1 MTELECK
8 ENIKRRMQDICQ
20 RHEDLE
26 PLDEDERYIFMSI
39 EYLNVHESLGRNI
52 HEFLDLTD
60 NLRRG
65 TVHTIYTPTEEA
77 EICLICPLKECKNSE
92 CERFKEE
99 KRKLKGK

>member
-1 MTELECK
+1 MIDT
-8 ENIKRRMQDICQ
+8 
-20 RHEDLE
+20 
-26 PLDEDERYIFMSI
+26 
-39 EYLNVHESLGRNI
+39 V
-52 HEFLDLTD
+52 TD

-99 KRKLKGK
+99 KRNLKGKGGGDETGTLFDDRKGIQGLQEESCGP